1 MSIGGGFKQIGSLLV
16 PAHHAPDQI
25 GLGCP
30 KCDDSELVPFSAAS
44 AAPASNPAILRFL
57 KRHAACGML
66 EQLEVY
72 GSRLGITG
80 TIDPRGES

>member
-1 MSIGGGFKQIGSLLV
+1 MSRDAFKQIGSLLV
-16 PAHHAPDQI
+16 PSHLQPDQI

-44 AAPASNPAILRFL
+44 AAPTSNPAIQRFL
-57 KRHAACGML
+57 RRHGNCGAL

-72 GSRLGITG
+72 AGRLGITG
-80 TIDPRGES
+80 TIDPSGAS